1 MSPLLI
7 EKDFNIMININS
19 MTSLKKNFSIA
30 KLYSDLEKYE
40 ANLTGF
46 KDSRLKRQASGASLH
61 QRPSSTQH
69 KNYDS
74 RESFAFTNLSRF

>member
-1 MSPLLI
+1 
-7 EKDFNIMININS
+7 

-46 KDSRLKRQASGASLH
+46 KDSRLKKQASGASLH
-61 QRPSSTQH
+61 QRPSSTNQ
-69 KNYDS
+69 KEIPS
-74 RESFAFTNLSRF
+74 RESFGYSTLSKF